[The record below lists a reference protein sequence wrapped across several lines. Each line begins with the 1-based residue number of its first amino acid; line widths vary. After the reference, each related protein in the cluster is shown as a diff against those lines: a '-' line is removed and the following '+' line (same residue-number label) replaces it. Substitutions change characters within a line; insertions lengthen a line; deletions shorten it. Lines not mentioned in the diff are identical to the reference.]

1 VVKPLMV
8 RHAAGSYAVIVR
20 SGARADLAALLEER
34 HPGARA
40 AIITDTNV
48 AAALGSPIP
57 SAPLFSFPAGE
68 AHKSRAT
75 WADLTDRLLAA
86 RYDRRSIIVA
96 FGGGVTTDL
105 AGFVAATLLRGVPW
119 IAVPTT
125 TLAML
130 DAAVGGKTGV
140 DTEVGK
146 NLVGAFHPPSAVIC
160 DPAVLSTLPE
170 RSYREG
176 LAEAV
181 KHAATLDDRYGEW
194 IGDNTALI
202 ARRDNVTLESLI
214 RRSIE
219 LKADVVAKDERETD
233 RRAVL
238 NAGHTVAHA
247 LERATDYAMPHGE
260 AVAIGL
266 VLETRVAERMGVARA
281 GTADQV
287 AALLTSLGLPIAPP
301 PVDRDRML
309 NAMLTDK
316 KNRGGV
322 VYAAV
327 IASFGTMARDGDSW
341 THALDLSVLSEIMG
355 RETRSLP

>member
-1 VVKPLMV
+1 MV
-8 RHAAGSYAVIVR
+8 RPLVVRHTAGSYAVIIR
-20 SGARADLAALLEER
+20 SGSRADLAALLNER

-40 AIITDTNV
+40 AVIADSNV
-48 AAALGSPIP
+48 AAALGSPLP
-57 SAPLFSFPAGE
+57 AAPLFTFPAGE

-75 WADLTDRLLAA
+75 WADLTDRLLAE
-86 RYDRRSIIVA
+86 RFDRQTVIVA

-105 AGFVAATLLRGVPW
+105 AGFVAATFLRGVPW

-140 DTEVGK
+140 DTGAGK
-146 NLVGAFHPPSAVIC
+146 NLVGAFHWPSAVIC
-160 DPAVLSTLPE
+160 DPAALSTLPE

-194 IGDNTALI
+194 ISRNTVAI
-202 ARRDNVTLESLI
+202 AGRDGAVLESLI
-214 RRSIE
+214 RRSVE
-219 LKADVVAKDERETD
+219 LKADVVAEDERESG

-287 AALLTSLGLPIAPP
+287 AALLTALGLPIEPP
-301 PVDRDRML
+301 SLDHERVMS
-309 NAMLTDK
+309 AMVADK

-322 VYAAV
+322 VHAAL
-327 IASFGTMARDGDSW
+327 IASFGTMARDGDAW
-341 THALDLSVLSEIMG
+341 THALDLRVLAEI
-355 RETRSLP
+355 L